1 MTLLFPSPEF
11 EQVVAAVCH
20 GCAGEAEMRA
30 LNELLRSN
38 AGARDHYLF
47 EVEIHSRLAS
57 NPDLFSQ
64 FQDTAADLNLG
75 ALETSSQGS
84 SVPLNP
90 INARA
95 SRSLTAWALA
105 AAACLA
111 LIAGGLGA
119 LWFKK
124 AAAEKGAT
132 SAAVAMLT
140 RTVDARWSAKTHS
153 VRVESALE
161 PGSLQLES
169 GLAQIVFYS
178 GARVVIEGPVE
189 LRLVSATEAICVFGR
204 VLAEVPT
211 PARGF
216 RLRTSQLSVVDLGT
230 SFGVNASQSRTEV
243 HVFKGKVELQ
253 PGKAGEQLLA
263 EGQAALVQGNEL
275 PQLMAANPEPFA
287 PMFDFQER
295 SLATEAVRYE
305 QWRLA
310 SMQLNRDPSL
320 ELRFD
325 FENLGDPDA
334 TLPNKAVRTGQ
345 AEDGII
351 VGCQRAEGR
360 WRQKTA
366 LEFQSVNDRVR
377 LAVPSEFREMTLSV
391 WVCLKGLDRD
401 FNSLFMSDGFD
412 PGTVHWLI
420 RRDGV
425 LGLTVFGSGFG
436 KFQILASPPVASLD
450 NLGMWQHLAVVIDGK
465 RQAVVHYVNG
475 SPVSRHA
482 LKIGPPFR
490 VGSAELGNWN
500 ARSGPNP
507 EPSLIRNL
515 SGSLDEFE
523 LFGRAL
529 SDAEIRD
536 LYRKGRPE
544 P

>member
-1 MTLLFPSPEF
+1 MSLVFPSPEF
-11 EQVVAAVCH
+11 DQVVAAVCH
-20 GCAGEAEMRA
+20 GSATEAEIRA

-38 AGARDHYLF
+38 AGARDQYLF
-47 EVEIHSRLAS
+47 QVEIHSRLAS
-57 NPDLFSQ
+57 NPDIFSQ
-64 FQDTAADLNLG
+64 FQGTTASLG
-75 ALETSSQGS
+75 LPAMKVGWQGNV
-84 SVPLNP
+84 VPLNP
-90 INARA
+90 VRTPATR
-95 SRSLTAWALA
+95 RFRVLLA
-105 AAACLA
+105 AAACLV
-111 LIAGGLGA
+111 LIAGGIGA
-119 LWFKK
+119 LWFKRS
-124 AAAEKGAT
+124 ENGAT

-140 RTVDARWSAKTHS
+140 RTMDARWSPKTHS
-153 VRVESALE
+153 LRVDSALE
-161 PGSLQLES
+161 PGSLHLES

-178 GARVVIEGPVE
+178 GARLIIEGPVE
-189 LRLVSATEAICVFGR
+189 LRLVSANEAVCISGR

-230 SFGVNASQSRTEV
+230 SFGINASQSRTEV

-253 PGKAGEQLLA
+253 PGKTGEQSLA

-275 PQLMAANPEPFA
+275 PQLMAANPEAFA
-287 PMFDFQER
+287 PMFEFQER
-295 SLATEAVRYE
+295 SLASEAVRYD

-310 SMQLNRDPSL
+310 SAQLNRDPSL
-320 ELRFD
+320 VLRFD
-325 FENLGDPDA
+325 FENLSDPDS
-334 TLPNKAVRTGQ
+334 TLPNKAAKTGE

-360 WRQKTA
+360 WREKTA

-377 LAVPSEFREMTLSV
+377 VAVPNEFRAMTLSV

-425 LGLTVFGSGFG
+425 LGLTVFGPRFG
-436 KFQILASPPVASLD
+436 KFQILASPPVPSLE
-450 NLGMWQHLAVVIDGK
+450 NLGMWQHLAVVVDG
-465 RQAVVHYVNG
+465 RAQEVVHYVNG

-482 LKIGPPFR
+482 VNIAPPFR
-490 VGSAELGNWN
+490 VDSAELGNWN

-523 LFGRAL
+523 LYSRAL
-529 SDAEIRD
+529 SDAEIRE
-536 LYRKGRPE
+536 LYLKGKPE
-544 P
+544 L

>member
-1 MTLLFPSPEF
+1 MSLSFPSPEF
-11 EQVVAAVCH
+11 DQIVAAVCH
-20 GCAGEAEMRA
+20 GSTTDEEMRA
-30 LNELLRSN
+30 LNELLRSK
-38 AGARDHYLF
+38 ADARDQYLF
-47 EVEIHSRLAS
+47 QVEVHSRLAS

-64 FQDTAADLNLG
+64 FQDTTA
-75 ALETSSQGS
+75 SQGLPALKAGS
-84 SVPLNP
+84 QGTVVPLNP
-90 INARA
+90 VRTPA
-95 SRSLTAWALA
+95 SRGLKLVLA
-105 AAACLA
+105 VAACLV
-111 LIAGGLGA
+111 LVAGGIGV
-119 LWFKK
+119 LWFKRSGN
-124 AAAEKGAT
+124 GAT

-140 RTVDARWSAKTHS
+140 RTVDARWSPKTHS
-153 VRVESALE
+153 LRVDSALE
-161 PGSLQLES
+161 PGTLHLQS

-178 GARVVIEGPVE
+178 GARLIIEGPVE
-189 LRLVSATEAICVFGR
+189 LRLVSANEAVCVSGR

-230 SFGVNASQSRTEV
+230 SFGINASQSRTEV

-253 PGKAGEQLLA
+253 PGKAGEQSLA
-263 EGQAALVQGNEL
+263 EGQAALVQGSEL
-275 PQLMAANPEPFA
+275 PQLMAANPEGFA
-287 PMFDFQER
+287 PMFEFQER
-295 SLATEAVRYE
+295 SLASEAVRYD
-305 QWRLA
+305 QWRLSSA
-310 SMQLNRDPSL
+310 QLNRDPSL
-320 ELRFD
+320 VLRFD
-325 FENLGDPDA
+325 FQNLSDPDSA
-334 TLPNKAVRTGQ
+334 LPNKAAKTGQ

-360 WRQKTA
+360 WREKTA

-377 LAVPSEFREMTLSV
+377 VAVPNEFRAMTLSV

-425 LGLTVFGSGFG
+425 LGLTVFGPRFG
-436 KFQILASPPVASLD
+436 KFQILASPPIPSLE
-450 NLGMWQHLAVVIDGK
+450 NLGMWQHLAVVVDG
-465 RQAVVHYVNG
+465 RAQEVVHYVNG

-500 ARSGPNP
+500 GRTGPSP
-507 EPSLIRNL
+507 EPSLVRNL

-523 LFGRAL
+523 LFSRAL
-529 SDAEIRD
+529 SDVEIRQ
-536 LYRKGRPE
+536 LYLQGKPE